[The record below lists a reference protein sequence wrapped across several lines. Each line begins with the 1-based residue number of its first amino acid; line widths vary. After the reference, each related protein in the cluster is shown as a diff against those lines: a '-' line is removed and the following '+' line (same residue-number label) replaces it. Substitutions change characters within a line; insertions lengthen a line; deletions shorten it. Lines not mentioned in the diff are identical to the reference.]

1 MEVEI
6 QELEKA
12 IQYIT
17 HEIESCE
24 AISCPSLKAIS
35 IRYLTYLRQKAMNK
49 LAIEK
54 NKALR

>member
-6 QELEKA
+6 ENLEKA

-17 HEIESCE
+17 HEIES
-24 AISCPSLKAIS
+24 
-35 IRYLTYLRQKAMNK
+35 YLRQKAMNK

>member
-6 QELEKA
+6 ENLEKA

-17 HEIESCE
+17 HEIESCKT
-24 AISCPSLKAIS
+24 ISCPPLQAIS
-35 IRYLTYLRQKAMNK
+35 IRHLTYLRQKAMNK

-54 NKALR
+54 TKALR

>member
-49 LAIEK
+49 LTIEK
-54 NKALR
+54 AKTLR

>member
-1 MEVEI
+1 MEEEI
-6 QELEKA
+6 EELEKA

-17 HEIESCE
+17 NEIESCKT
-24 AISCPSLKAIS
+24 ISCPTLQSIS

-54 NKALR
+54 TKALR